1 MTLPGGA
8 VTVRRASQW
17 GCSVEEGE
25 ESPRWGAYSRQSKQA
40 SERLKNLRKASSWSG
55 CRREELW
62 KVRWEGRQQR
72 ASAAWCSVSWV
83 LAGVWSAQVPVQDG
97 DRGSGGLLTVFVRE
111 TRSREV

>member
-1 MTLPGGA
+1 MGLHRGGGGG
-8 VTVRRASQW
+8 VPQM
-17 GCSVEEGE
+17 
-25 ESPRWGAYSRQSKQA
+25 GAYSRQSKQA